1 MFSESFMKFL
11 MGNQDKEN
19 RKDENITEI
28 EFNPVKVR
36 EAAKVVIESIK
47 ETF

>member
-11 MGNQDKEN
+11 IGSQDKAN
-19 RKDENITEI
+19 REDEDITEI

>member
-11 MGNQDKEN
+11 IGSQDKEN
-19 RKDENITEI
+19 REDEDITKI

>member
-19 RKDENITEI
+19 REDENITEI